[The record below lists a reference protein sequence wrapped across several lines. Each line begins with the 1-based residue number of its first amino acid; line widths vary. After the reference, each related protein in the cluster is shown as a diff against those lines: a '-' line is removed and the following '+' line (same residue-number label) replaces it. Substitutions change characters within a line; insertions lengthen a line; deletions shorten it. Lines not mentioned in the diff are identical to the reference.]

1 MKDSFGQAIQQD
13 FEPNYTYNSS
23 AAISIGVQDGYW
35 DQTLGQKANQKG
47 EEKFEL
53 PNVVFFGPLKQL
65 VGGVKTLTSGS
76 NLRDPPNRDPNNKDR
91 GSKDRF
97 GGENFFDQSGVT
109 IDGKKVQLKSL
120 GGKKATLVVN
130 VASK

>member
-1 MKDSFGQAIQQD
+1 MKKDM
-13 FEPNYTYNSS
+13 EPNYIYDSS
-23 AAISIGVQDGYW
+23 GAISVGVQDGYW
-35 DQTLGQKANQKG
+35 DQLVSEGQRAS
-47 EEKFEL
+47 EEAGKTIDL

-91 GSKDRF
+91 NTKDRF

-109 IDGKKVQLKSL
+109 IDGKKVNLKSL
-120 GGKKATLVVN
+120 GGKKATLVTN
-130 VASK
+130 VASA

>member
-1 MKDSFGQAIQQD
+1 MG
-13 FEPNYTYNSS
+13 TS
-23 AAISIGVQDGYW
+23 ASGNVKK
-35 DQTLGQKANQKG
+35 T
-47 EEKFEL
+47 FEL

-65 VGGVKTLTSGS
+65 VGGVKTLTSGT

-91 GSKDRF
+91 NTKDRF

-109 IDGKKVQLKSL
+109 IDGKKVKSLKQL

-130 VASK
+130 VASE